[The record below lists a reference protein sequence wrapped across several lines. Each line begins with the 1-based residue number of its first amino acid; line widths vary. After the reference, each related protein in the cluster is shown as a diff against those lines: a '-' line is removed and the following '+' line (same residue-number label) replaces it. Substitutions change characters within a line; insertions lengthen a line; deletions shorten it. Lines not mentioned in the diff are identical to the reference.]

1 MTTPDADAVAALL
14 RAALADP
21 ETSLSLGS
29 FGALAEFRREPDEA
43 ATALTDERLGIA
55 TGRGAI
61 ALHPRPGLRPVAY
74 ETAFRSGWSH
84 ALALCLPDAACAMNG
99 RTLLTELGPDHEAAR
114 PADRGGVLF
123 DLGLRLRA
131 IDACLRSRDPETT
144 SRLRAA
150 CGRPFFDQG
159 TALASALLALNADR
173 VLCARIGRIE
183 VFAAEP
189 RPDGPRAYLVPEI
202 LRAGRTHAAT
212 APIPAGLVPV
222 AAIHPPH
229 PCRDAR
235 GRPMP
240 FDRARHDA
248 FQALLTRWGDP
259 DLLAVKHGLAEPR
272 GRHARAARRA
282 GERQAPFLASP
293 PPKGHA

>member
-14 RAALADP
+14 RNALADP
-21 ETSLSLGS
+21 ETHWSLGS
-29 FGALAEFRREPDEA
+29 FGALAEFRRAADET
-43 ATALTDERLGIA
+43 ATALADGRPGLVTP
-55 TGRGAI
+55 RGAI
-61 ALHPRPGLRPVAY
+61 ALRPQPDLRPVAY

-99 RTLLTELGPDHEAAR
+99 RTVLTELGPDDEAAR
-114 PADRGGVLF
+114 PADRVGVLF
-123 DLGLRLRA
+123 DLGLGLRA

-150 CGRPFFDQG
+150 CGQPFFG
-159 TALASALLALNADR
+159 PENAAAPELFALRTDR
-173 VLCARIGRIE
+173 VLRARIGRIE

-189 RPDGPRAYLVPEI
+189 RPDGPRAYLVPQI

-229 PCRDAR
+229 PCRDSR
-235 GRPMP
+235 GRPIP

-248 FQALLTRWGDP
+248 FQALLARWGDP
-259 DLLAVKHGLAEPR
+259 DLLAAKHGLAEAV

-282 GERQAPFLASP
+282 AAAQAPFLTSP
-293 PPKGHA
+293 DPTGHA